1 LIDHRISVVRE
12 HTWGSD
18 IVSVAVSHCAAEVF
32 PDQFTV
38 LVSYPVAPN
47 KTREELHVFLID
59 DAATA
64 DKYADARDATM
75 KMWHDLNL
83 EDLSMLELVQQ
94 GRLSPAYDGG
104 RLSPH

>member
-1 LIDHRISVVRE
+1 M
-12 HTWGSD
+12 
-18 IVSVAVSHCAAEVF
+18 SVAVSHCAAEVF

-64 DKYADARDATM
+64 NKYADARDATM